1 MKYENIIEGKF
12 ISRPNRF
19 IAEVELNGKIER
31 VHVKNTGRCKEILIP
46 GAKVLL
52 EDFTGRMG
60 NRKMQYSLI
69 GVEKIND
76 ENVLMINMDSQAPNK
91 VAKEALQNNII
102 VPDGLGT
109 IEYVKGEYTY
119 GKSRLDFYM
128 KDTDGKEALME
139 VKGVTLEND
148 GVSAFPDAPTERGIK
163 HIEELIKARRE
174 GYFAAV
180 LFVIQMRGVHLFT
193 PNYKTHPE
201 FGETLKKAAKEG
213 VQIMAYD
220 CIAGRDYL
228 VIDKPVKIKL

>member
-163 HIEELIKARRE
+163 GIIFTKHTVTKTKS
-174 GYFAAV
+174 AAV
-180 LFVIQMRGVHLFT
+180 SNFAPNSLTVFVFLAIVPSIASVKPQNR
-193 PNYKTHPE
+193 YK
-201 FGETLKKAAKEG
+201 A
-213 VQIMAYD
+213 
-220 CIAGRDYL
+220 
-228 VIDKPVKIKL
+228 